1 MVLQV
6 HDELVFDAVKEEV
19 EQIKPVILECMQSAM
34 TLPNNI
40 PVIAEVGAGTNWLE
54 AH

>member
-19 EQIKPVILECMQSAM
+19 EIQRARSDRRYSRYNQS
-34 TLPNNI
+34 LFCC
-40 PVIAEVGAGTNWLE
+40 
-54 AH
+54 